1 MTLNEMHDKLSS
13 LLSFPV
19 RKQWI
24 DMNHMSLLDINKSLE
39 LDAPRDTLIAVIALK
54 PSIQSSCVRV
64 QNVVRA
70 REKEKRRKSRNIDM
84 ERTD

>member
-1 MTLNEMHDKLSS
+1 MILNEMHDKLSS

-24 DMNHMSLLDINKSLE
+24 DMNHVSLFNVNKPLQP
-39 LDAPRDTLIAVIALK
+39 DAPCNALIAVTALK
-54 PSIQSSCVRV
+54 PSIQPSRVGV
-64 QNVVRA
+64 QNVVCA

-84 ERTD
+84 

>member
-19 RKQWI
+19 RKQRI
-24 DMNHMSLLDINKSLE
+24 DMNHMSLLDINKSLK
-39 LDAPRDTLIAVIALK
+39 LDAPRDTLIAAMALK
-54 PSIQSSCVRV
+54 PSIQSSRV
-64 QNVVRA
+64 GVQDVDCA

-84 ERTD
+84 